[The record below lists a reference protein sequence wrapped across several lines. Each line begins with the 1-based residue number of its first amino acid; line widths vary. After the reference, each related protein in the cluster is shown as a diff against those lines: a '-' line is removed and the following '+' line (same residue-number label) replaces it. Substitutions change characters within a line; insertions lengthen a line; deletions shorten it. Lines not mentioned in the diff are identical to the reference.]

1 MADTQDLLIE
11 IGTEELPPKALGR
24 LAEAFAAGI
33 ENQLSQHGLAFD
45 AIQRFAAPR
54 RLAVLVRG
62 LVTAQA
68 DRVIER
74 KGPAVAAA
82 FDAAGTP
89 SKAAE
94 GFARSCGVAVADLK
108 QVDTP
113 KGAWLVFN
121 QHQPG
126 RQTAELVPEMV
137 QRSLAG
143 LPIPKRMRW
152 GDGDAEFV
160 RPVHWVV
167 LLFGD
172 TIIDGEV
179 LGLKAGRL
187 TYGHRFHHPGSI
199 EITSP
204 ASYVEQLRSPGQVLV
219 DMDERRE
226 TIYAQV
232 EKTAADVGA
241 IAIIDEALLDEV
253 TALNEWPV
261 PVTGSFD
268 TRFLEVPA
276 EALIKTMQE
285 HQKYFPVMDGNGKL
299 LPRFIT
305 ISNIASRDPDQVRAG
320 NERVIRPRFSDAAF
334 FWSQDLK
341 RPLETH
347 IEGLKGVVFQDKLGT
362 LYEKSQRIANLAG
375 SIASE
380 LGLDPTLAQRA
391 AALCKCDLLT
401 NMVGEFPALQ
411 GTMGRYYAER
421 GGEAPDVAAAMEELY
436 LPRHAGDQLPETL
449 CGRAIA
455 IADRLDTLVGIFAI
469 GQRPTGEKDPFGL
482 RRAALGV
489 LRIMIETPLSLDLEA
504 LLQTAAASLV
514 DRAPAEAAVPEVFD
528 YMMERLRAY
537 YADREIPGDVVDAVL
552 ARRPTRPADF
562 DQRVR
567 AVTAFRDLPEAESLA
582 AANKRIR
589 NILRK
594 TEESF
599 PESPDIQLLQDASEK
614 ALASQIE
621 ELAPEV
627 TPLFAQGQYSEALQR
642 LSRLRGPVD
651 TFFDDVMVM
660 CEDDSLR
667 KNRLALLSSLSGLFL
682 QVADI
687 SRLQQ

>member
-1 MADTQDLLIE
+1 MADKQDLLIE
-11 IGTEELPPKALGR
+11 IGTEELPPKALAR
-24 LAEAFAAGI
+24 LAEAFSTGI
-33 ENQLSQHGLAFD
+33 EKQLVQNELAFD
-45 AIQRFAAPR
+45 SIQRYATPR
-54 RLAVLVRG
+54 RLAVQVSG
-62 LVTAQA
+62 LATAQE
-68 DRVIER
+68 DRAIER
-74 KGPAVAAA
+74 KGPAVKAA
-82 FDAAGTP
+82 FDDTGTP

-94 GFARSCGVAVADLK
+94 GFARSCGVAVSDLQ

-121 QHQPG
+121 QNQPG
-126 RQTAELVPEMV
+126 KETAQLIPEMV

-172 TIIDGEV
+172 QVIEGEV
-179 LGLKAGRL
+179 LGLKAGRF
-187 TYGHRFHHPGSI
+187 TYGHRFHHPDPI
-199 EITSP
+199 ELSVP
-204 ASYVEQLRSPGQVLV
+204 ATYVEQLRSPGQVLV

-226 TIYAQV
+226 AIYAQV
-232 EKTAADVGA
+232 EKIATDAGA
-241 IAIIDEALLDEV
+241 TAIIDEALLDEV

-261 PVTGSFD
+261 PVMGAFD
-268 TRFLEVPA
+268 ERFLEVPA
-276 EALIKTMQE
+276 EALIKAMQE
-285 HQKYFPVMDGNGKL
+285 HQKYFPVMDGDGTL

-305 ISNIASRDPDQVRAG
+305 ISNIESRDPDQVRSG

-334 FWSQDLK
+334 FWEQDLK
-341 RPLETH
+341 QPLEAH
-347 IEGLKGVVFQDKLGT
+347 AERLKGVVFQKKLGS
-362 LYEKSQRIANLAG
+362 LYEKSQRIARLAG
-375 SIASE
+375 SIASD
-380 LGLDPTLAQRA
+380 LGLDPALTQRA
-391 AALCKCDLLT
+391 AELCKCDLLS
-401 NMVGEFPALQ
+401 NMVGEFPSLQ
-411 GTMGRYYAER
+411 GTMGRHYAER
-421 GGEAPDVAAAMEELY
+421 HGEVPDVAAAMEEHY
-436 LPRHAGDQLPETL
+436 LPRQAGDQLPQTY

-489 LRIMIETPLSLDLEA
+489 LRIMIETPLQLDLES
-504 LLQTAAASLV
+504 LLKTAAVGLSDKV
-514 DRAPAEAAVPEVFD
+514 PAEEATSEVFD

-537 YADREIPGDVVDAVL
+537 YADRDIPGDVVDAVL
-552 ARRPTRPADF
+552 ASRPTRPSDF

-567 AVTAFRDLPEAESLA
+567 AVTAFQRLPEAESLA

-594 TEESF
+594 AEDTY
-599 PESPDIQLLQDASEK
+599 PQGPDIALLQEASEK
-614 ALASQIE
+614 ALAAQIG

-627 TPLFAQGQYSEALQR
+627 EPLFAQGQYAEALQK

-660 CEDDSLR
+660 CEDETLR

-687 SRLQQ
+687 SRLQS